1 MMAKEDERMNRN
13 AKWDPH
19 GRKFRQN
26 SAAIRGVDL
35 QRRPGCEP
43 VLRALALDRVKLGM
57 RFHLVRCPSC
67 RRAAQALRENR
78 EVNSARRAVLLAV
91 AAIAV
96 VCVIAAPFV
105 ISRLQGDR
113 HLLPTH
119 HARGGVAL
127 VVHAPAS
134 RAQSTG

>member
-1 MMAKEDERMNRN
+1 MMTKEVERMNRN
-13 AKWDPH
+13 AKWDPY
-19 GRKFRQN
+19 GRKFREN
-26 SAAIRGVDL
+26 SAALRGVEL
-35 QRRPGCEP
+35 QRGRGCEP

-57 RFHLVRCPSC
+57 RFHLVSCTSC

-78 EVNSARRAVLLAV
+78 EVNAARRNGLLLL

-105 ISRLQGDR
+105 INRVQGDP
-113 HLLPTH
+113 HLLPAH

-127 VVHAPAS
+127 VVDAPAS
-134 RAQSTG
+134 GAQSTG